1 MNKFTDLFKQIENTL
16 VNEQRRVHVDS
27 TLKVYYGITIEKL
40 FRISFIS
47 SIRPLELES
56 TKEIKVT
63 QGKESDN
70 VYWTCFDLLND
81 DAKDVFFV
89 FCDSLVDSVSNSKDD
104 FEALNSLRERYY
116 AWKLLLRNKG
126 KMAYE
131 IYQGLYGELYFL
143 KEELSKQVGVEK
155 AVLSWVGPEGYSK
168 DYSIGDTWFEIKTIG
183 TSSNSVKINSLAQL
197 ESDVKG
203 HLVIITVEKM
213 SDQFEGA
220 LSSVSLLYRSILDG
234 INSHEIR
241 ENFVNKVLKYGYV
254 DDDATVNNQ
263 KFEVKKINYY
273 SVDKKFPK
281 LTRDTIKIS
290 AISQVTY
297 DLIISAIEEYME
309 EMKWLLRNIE
319 SFI

>member
-1 MNKFTDLFKQIENTL
+1 MNKFTNLFKQIEDNL

-27 TLKVYYGITIEKL
+27 TLKVYYGITIDKL

-47 SIRPLELES
+47 TIRPFELES

-63 QGKESDN
+63 QGKETDN
-70 VYWTCFDLLND
+70 VYWTCFDLLYD
-81 DAKDVFFV
+81 DIKDVFFV
-89 FCDSLVDSVSNSKDD
+89 FCDSLVNSVLGCKDD

-116 AWKLLLRNKG
+116 SWKLLLRSKG
-126 KMAYE
+126 RMAYE

-143 KEELSKQVGVEK
+143 KEELAKQVGVEK
-155 AVLSWVGPEGYSK
+155 AILSWVGPEGYSK
-168 DYSIGDTWFEIKTIG
+168 DFSSGETWFEIKTIG
-183 TSSNSVKINSLAQL
+183 TSSTSVKINSLAQL
-197 ESDVKG
+197 ESDVNG
-203 HLVIITVEKM
+203 HLVTIIVEKM
-213 SDQFEGA
+213 SDQFEDG
-220 LSSVSLLYRSILDG
+220 LCSVPVLYRSILDE

-241 ENFVNKVLKYGYV
+241 ESFVNKVLKYGFV
-254 DDDATVNNQ
+254 DDDSVLNNF

-281 LTRDTIKIS
+281 LTRETIKTS

-309 EMKWLLRNIE
+309 EMK
-319 SFI
+319 